1 MTLFGWPWKRKPKLS
16 KSERR
21 AIYLQWIRLQDER
34 ARAAKHRR
42 TVRDI
47 DEALRAATVA
57 QLSAEM
63 GVAL

>member
-16 KSERR
+16 ESER
-21 AIYLQWIRLQDER
+21 ALIYREWIRLQSER